1 MTQPA
6 ASPLDIAVLLP
17 SAMHDI
23 ITALADRPG
32 MSDAEYLP
40 RAKDAE
46 HLIRSFQPR
55 DVIDMMITGQFLAI
69 NMLFA
74 SGARDVMQG
83 MVDSTKQR
91 SQASLVNMA
100 RLSLSQIVLLE
111 KRGLRPY
118 RAEAADQQDQR
129 AASPARAA
137 KPPKPAPEAQAPPPP
152 APAEEESWLDAPY
165 QEWIIETPADL
176 AAAADSVPPAEPA
189 PSPEPAPS
197 AEPMPPAE
205 PAPPAEP
212 PVTEAP
218 SDRGNHAAWTTEPDA
233 PAPPHPAAPPASAPA
248 MAAAGP

>member
-17 SAMHDI
+17 SAMHDV

-55 DVIDMMITGQFLAI
+55 DVIDMMIIGQFLTI

-129 AASPARAA
+129 AVSPARAA
-137 KPPKPAPEAQAPPPP
+137 KPPKPAPEAQAPPPSSP
-152 APAEEESWLDAPY
+152 AAAEEESWLDAPY

-176 AAAADSVPPAEPA
+176 AAAADSVPQAEPA
-189 PSPEPAPS
+189 PS
-197 AEPMPPAE
+197 AE

-212 PVTEAP
+212 PVTAAP

-233 PAPPHPAAPPASAPA
+233 PAPPHPIAPPASAPA